1 MTQMIAKFSPSF
13 QIKRKID
20 IIKVSG
26 ITVSDMN
33 SEFVIHVNEEYDYRY
48 SSNDRKDQI
57 LLMLTRSYCYNVF
70 NRSLSFFF
78 KVISFLFFD

>member
-1 MTQMIAKFSPSF
+1 MTQMIAMLSPSL

-48 SSNDRKDQI
+48 SS
-57 LLMLTRSYCYNVF
+57 
-70 NRSLSFFF
+70 
-78 KVISFLFFD
+78 FDK